1 MSKSS
6 RYKIAAIVIAI
17 LVVIIALW
25 LLNRPESDSAS
36 QSTDDAYIQA
46 DLTTIAP
53 RISGVINQVMVRDN
67 QSVSAGQL
75 LFTLDDRDYQ
85 IALLRANAGIR
96 SAQATLDSL
105 KAQIERQASEQQ
117 QAQATIDASE
127 ADLQL
132 ATENRQRFS
141 NLARDGSGTRQAQQA
156 ADANWKTARATV
168 MKNTAALQAIK
179 DQTQVLLADQEKAA
193 AGLQQ
198 ANVARADALLN
209 LSYCQIKA
217 PEDGIIAQRVVR
229 SGSYAHTGEAQLTLV
244 PLNRLYINA
253 NFRETQLA
261 NVRPGQSVTF
271 RVDALPGTTFTGKV
285 DSLSPASNVSFSP
298 LPAHNATGNFTKIV
312 QRLTVR
318 IVPDAGQ
325 KNLDR
330 LKVGMSAEPTIRTD
344 NP

>member
-6 RYKIAAIVIAI
+6 HFKITAIVVAV
-17 LVVIIALW
+17 LVVIVALW
-25 LLNRPESDSAS
+25 LMNRPESDAS
-36 QSTDDAYIQA
+36 SQTTDDAYIQA
-46 DLTTIAP
+46 DLTSIAP
-53 RISGVINQVMVRDN
+53 RISGVISQVMVRDN

-85 IALLRANAGIR
+85 IALQRADAGIR

-105 KAQIERQASEQQ
+105 KAQIERQGSEQQ
-117 QAQATIDASE
+117 QAQATIDASQ

-156 ADANWKTARATV
+156 AEANWKTARATL
-168 MKNTAALQAIK
+168 MKNNAALQAIK

-193 AGLQQ
+193 ADLQQ
-198 ANVARADALLN
+198 ANVAHADALLN

-217 PEDGIIAQRVVR
+217 PEDGIVAQRVVR
-229 SGSYAHTGEAQLTLV
+229 TGSYAHTGEEQLTLV

-253 NFRETQLA
+253 NYRETQLA
-261 NVRPGQSVTF
+261 NVHPGQSVTF
-271 RVDALPGTTFTGKV
+271 HVDALPGVTFTGKV
-285 DSLSPASNVSFSP
+285 ESLSPASNVSFSP
-298 LPAHNATGNFTKIV
+298 LPAHNASGNFTKIV
-312 QRLTVR
+312 QRITVR

-330 LKVGMSAEPTIRTD
+330 LKVGMSAEPTIQTD